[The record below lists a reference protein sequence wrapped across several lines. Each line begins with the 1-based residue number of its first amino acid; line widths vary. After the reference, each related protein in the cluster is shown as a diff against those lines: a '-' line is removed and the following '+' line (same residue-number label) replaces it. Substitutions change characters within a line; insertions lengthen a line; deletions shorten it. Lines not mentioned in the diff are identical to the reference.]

1 MAQRLYIA
9 SDQLMVFHLH
19 NVLEKAGISALTQK
33 AAVDVPQEE
42 GAPLAWYSELWV
54 LHDGQLAA
62 ARRMLEQFLA
72 SESPDDSPDLPPLS
86 KRPPC
91 PPSAYSAEIA

>member
-9 SDQLMVFHLH
+9 SDQLMVFHLQ
-19 NVLEKAGISALTQK
+19 NVLEQAGISALMQK

-54 LHDGQLAA
+54 LQDGQLAA
-62 ARRMLEQFLA
+62 AHRLLEQFLA
-72 SESPDDSPDLPPLS
+72 SEVPDEPVGLTSLH

-91 PPSAYSAEIA
+91 PPSAFSAEIA

>member
-9 SDQLMVFHLH
+9 SDQLMVFHLQ
-19 NVLEKAGISALTQK
+19 NVLEQAGISALMQK

-54 LHDGQLAA
+54 LQDGQLAA
-62 ARRMLEQFLA
+62 ARRLLEQFLA
-72 SESPDDSPDLPPLS
+72 SESADESDGIPILHR
-86 KRPPC
+86 RPPC
-91 PPSAYSAEIA
+91 PPALNAEIA